1 MKLKEKILLKSIRA
15 KLTPKQTALFKLV
28 LWSVL
33 VVWMVFFATHTV
45 ITAQILARW
54 APAVFPQ
61 SPFYQMLA
69 NTLPFWYVFTVG
81 LIIVFIARYAY
92 RKLRPRIKPENTSRQ
107 DKESKRK

>member
-1 MKLKEKILLKSIRA
+1 MSFKDKVLLKGIRA
-15 KLTPKQTALFKLV
+15 KLTPKQMALFKLV

-33 VVWMVFFATHTV
+33 VVWMVFFATHAV

-81 LIIVFIARYAY
+81 LIIVFFARYAY
-92 RKLRPRIKPENTSRQ
+92 RKLRPRIKPE
-107 DKESKRK
+107 KKIGI